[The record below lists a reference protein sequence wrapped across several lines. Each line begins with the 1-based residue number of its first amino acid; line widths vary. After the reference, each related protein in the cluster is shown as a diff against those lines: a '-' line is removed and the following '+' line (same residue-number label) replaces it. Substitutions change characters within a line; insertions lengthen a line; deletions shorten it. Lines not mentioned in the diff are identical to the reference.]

1 MRISG
6 RRFVAILLSLA
17 GHCRKDVFQIGKLPV
32 FTKAKRPECQNSV
45 VLYMI
50 NTLICLRNE
59 LFFSFLFFF
68 WWNLSARGH
77 ALRRRHC
84 RLVVGIFAPWGS
96 SDVRVRYCRC
106 QSNHRGAM
114 LLHAGVL

>member
-50 NTLICLRNE
+50 NTLICLRNQ

-68 WWNLSARGH
+68 GGTYQLE
-77 ALRRRHC
+77 
-84 RLVVGIFAPWGS
+84 
-96 SDVRVRYCRC
+96 
-106 QSNHRGAM
+106 AM
-114 LLHAGVL
+114 LSVEGIVGW